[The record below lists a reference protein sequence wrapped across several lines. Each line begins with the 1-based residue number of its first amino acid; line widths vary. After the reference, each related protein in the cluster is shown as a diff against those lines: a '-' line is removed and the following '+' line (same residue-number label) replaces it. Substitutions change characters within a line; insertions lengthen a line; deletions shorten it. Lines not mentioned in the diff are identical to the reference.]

1 MHFPYS
7 YLRRTLSGILALW
20 SPDFPHTSRRCTRP
34 SVLPK
39 LIYEI
44 CLTLYIIK
52 NLSCKVCDFLS
63 QNLIISRK
71 NGINHKDVVRCRIMF
86 DNILDNIH
94 VPSNQNG
101 SVDRDRDKMRS
112 SRSERRR
119 RKQRNRRLA
128 FVICTLTAVA
138 IVITLFVVGY
148 GDVYRN
154 EAEFK
159 EFADTQF
166 KAGDL
171 YDAVDIDKTEYEYG
185 EAFSYA
191 VEYSKCDDKDINAFR
206 DKKIEAIKNEF
217 SKLYVSSEESEENNG
232 ENTEEAIKKDE
243 VKKALLLRTSIYE
256 TENGVINLAIY
267 RTDVLEADKHMDI
280 AYEDVYTY
288 QFSKRTGDQ
297 LLPQQVFVEDYKE
310 YCSDYFKEYFTTNYE
325 QEELV
330 EGWEQKLEPKYENF
344 NEYIVTESGVT
355 FFFEE
360 GTVVVDT
367 AGITC
372 AGIAELQAE
381 PILRKK
387 ILRRYIDPNR
397 PMVALTYDDG
407 PGLKSEDRILDCLE
421 ENNVVATFFYQGAFI
436 DGREDKIERAK
447 KIGCEI
453 GHHTWSHPVLTDL
466 ETKDLKRQFD
476 KTNEA
481 IYDAC
486 GEYPTVFRPSYGETD
501 SKVNK
506 TSKLPVIMW
515 SVDTVDW
522 ESRNGKK
529 VFNLVKKHKNLDGDV
544 ILLHSIHDS
553 TADATEL
560 LIPWLKEKGYQLVT
574 VSELIKYKTGKD
586 PVPGK
591 VYWPLY

>member
-1 MHFPYS
+1 MS
-7 YLRRTLSGILALW
+7 S
-20 SPDFPHTSRRCTRP
+20 D
-34 SVLPK
+34 K
-39 LIYEI
+39 
-44 CLTLYIIK
+44 
-52 NLSCKVCDFLS
+52 
-63 QNLIISRK
+63 
-71 NGINHKDVVRCRIMF
+71 
-86 DNILDNIH
+86 
-94 VPSNQNG
+94 NG

-112 SRSERRR
+112 SRSEKRRK
-119 RKQRNRRLA
+119 KQRNRRVA
-128 FVICTLTAVA
+128 FMICTLVAVA
-138 IVITLFVVGY
+138 VVITLFAVGY

-154 EAEFK
+154 EAEFRD
-159 EFADTQF
+159 FADSQF
-166 KAGDL
+166 EAGDL
-171 YDAVDIDKTEYEYG
+171 YDAIDIDKTEYEYG

-191 VEYSKCDDKDINAFR
+191 VEYSKCNDKDINAFR
-206 DKKIEAIKNEF
+206 DKKIESIKNDF
-217 SKLYVSSEESEENNG
+217 SKRYVTEED
-232 ENTEEAIKKDE
+232 TEEADD
-243 VKKALLLRTSIYE
+243 VKKALLLRTSVYE

-267 RTDVLEADKHMDI
+267 RTDVLEADNQMEL

-288 QFSKRTGDQ
+288 QFSKRTGDT
-297 LLPQQVFVEDYKE
+297 LLPQQVFIEDYKY

-330 EGWEQKLEPKYENF
+330 EGWEQKLEPEYENF
-344 NEYIVTESGVT
+344 NEYIITESGVT

-372 AGIAELQAE
+372 AGIASLQAE
-381 PILRKK
+381 PILREK
-387 ILRRYIDPNR
+387 ILQRYIDPHR

-407 PGLKSEDRILDCLE
+407 PGLKSEDRILDCLK
-421 ENNVVATFFYQGAFI
+421 ENNAVATFFYQGAFI
-436 DGREDKIERAK
+436 EGREDKIERAK
-447 KIGCEI
+447 KLGCEI

-486 GEYPTVFRPSYGETD
+486 GEYPTVFRPSYGETN

-515 SVDTVDW
+515 SIDTVDW
-522 ESRNGKK
+522 ESRDGKK
-529 VFNLVKKHKNLDGDV
+529 VFNLVKKCGNLDGDV

-574 VSELIKYKTGKD
+574 VSEMIKYKTDKD

-591 VYWPLY
+591 VYWSLY